1 MLRNRTIVLAVSLI
15 VLAAIGAFLRHNFQ
29 NKTQSYGESRLL
41 MDTLI
46 SIKAFPSD
54 SRNAVDKAFAAFAA
68 VEEMASFHKP
78 QTELAALNRLNK
90 LSPTASFSQLINSA
104 RYYYNFSAGYFDPA
118 FASLQN
124 AYGFYD
130 GVGRLPAEEEIQ
142 TILKDAC
149 GFSKVLHEDNSG
161 NLVLASGSM
170 LDLGGLA
177 GGYAIELAAEV
188 LRRNGCSAFLID
200 DAGDIWFEGKK
211 PDNTPWRIAV
221 RDPRDNGVLAMIE
234 ADAPLAISTSGDYE
248 RFITVAG
255 KRYGHI
261 MNPHTGRP
269 VDYYSSVTIIASSA
283 IAADALSTAVFAMPP
298 QKAFAWCDE
307 HGLAA
312 LFLTATG
319 SIHLSEAG
327 QAYFSEVKM
336 P

>member
-1 MLRNRTIVLAVSLI
+1 MLPKKTIVLAASLI

-29 NKTQSYGESRLL
+29 NKPQSYGESRLL

-46 SIKAFPSD
+46 TIKAFPPD
-54 SRNAVDKAFAAFAA
+54 SMNAVDRAFAVFAA

-78 QTELAALNRLNK
+78 RTELAKLNSLNK
-90 LSPTASFSQLINSA
+90 LAPTASFSQLINCA
-104 RYYYNFSAGYFDPA
+104 RYYYDYSEGYFDPA
-118 FASLQN
+118 FASLQK

-130 GVGRLPAEEEIQ
+130 GVGRLPAEDEIQ
-142 TILKDAC
+142 AILKESC
-149 GFSKVLHEDNSG
+149 GLSKVLHEDNTG

-234 ADAPLAISTSGDYE
+234 TGGPLAISTSGDYE

-255 KRYGHI
+255 RRYGHI
-261 MNPHTGRP
+261 MSPHTGRP

-298 QKAFAWCDE
+298 QKAFSWCDE
-307 HGLAA
+307 RGLAA

-319 SIHLSEAG
+319 SIHLSVAG
-327 QAYFSEVKM
+327 RTYFSEVKM